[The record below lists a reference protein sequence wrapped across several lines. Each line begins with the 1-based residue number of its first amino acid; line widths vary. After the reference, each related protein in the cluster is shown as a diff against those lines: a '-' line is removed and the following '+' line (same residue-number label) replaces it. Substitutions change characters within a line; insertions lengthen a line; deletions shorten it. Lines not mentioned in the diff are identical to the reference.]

1 MRLENEIE
9 IIWTFFPF
17 ARYTE
22 WYKKLQ
28 IWNDHLFVWGEGKKS
43 WRT

>member
-17 ARYTE
+17 PRYTE
-22 WYKKLQ
+22 WYKKMT
-28 IWNDHLFVWGEGKKS
+28 NME
-43 WRT
+43 